1 VIIYEFRGSDMH
13 KYIWWILPLV
23 LILLLGCG
31 PTNINADLGETFT
44 LAIGQ
49 SAHITSEGMEVNFI
63 EVIADSRCPE
73 GVQCIWAGE
82 ASSLLKITHSGST
95 YQKVLTQ
102 PSLTEP
108 PQTDFFEYVITFNL
122 QPYPKAGE
130 EIKDKDYRLEL
141 KIEKETN

>member
-1 VIIYEFRGSDMH
+1 MR
-13 KYIWWILPLV
+13 KYKWLILPLV
-23 LILLLGCG
+23 LIFLLGCG
-31 PTNINADLGETFT
+31 PSDINANLGEKFT

-49 SAHITSEGMEVNFI
+49 SARITSEGMEVNFI

-82 ASSLLKITHSGST
+82 ASSLIEISSADAGWRI
-95 YQKVLTQ
+95 VLTQ
-102 PSLTEP
+102 PGPTEP
-108 PQTDFFEYVITFNL
+108 PQTDFFDYVIIFSL

-141 KIEKETN
+141 KIEKKTS